1 MERENYIPLYETLFN
16 MAWNTATQSE
26 RNIEAIKTA
35 CELFNGYD
43 IKSDDHLVHE
53 ILLYHKVGI
62 TINKATKVYTC
73 VNNDVH
79 KINISDHYGN
89 VWYKTSRD
97 ANRFCLKCSAKYL
110 IILITSFPPTVKGA
124 FYEVLSDRFNFK

>member
-1 MERENYIPLYETLFN
+1 MKKENYNPLYETLYN

-53 ILLYHKVGI
+53 ILLYQKFNI
-62 TINKATKVYTC
+62 TINKATKIYTC
-73 VNNDVH
+73 ENNYEH
-79 KINISDHYGN
+79 KIKKSDHYGN
-89 VWYKTSRD
+89 VWEKIPTNT
-97 ANRFCLKCSAKYL
+97 NRFCLSCSAKFL
-110 IILITSFPPTVKGA
+110 IIFITSFPPTVLGG
-124 FYEVLSDRFNFK
+124 YYSVLADEFNFK